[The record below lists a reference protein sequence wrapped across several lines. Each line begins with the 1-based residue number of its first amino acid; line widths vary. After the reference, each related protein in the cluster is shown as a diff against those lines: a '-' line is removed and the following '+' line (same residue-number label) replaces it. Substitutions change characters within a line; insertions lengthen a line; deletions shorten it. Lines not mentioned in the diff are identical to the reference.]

1 MTTFPRAGWRLDAA
15 VFLSGAALM
24 GLEIVG
30 SRVLAPVFGTSLF
43 VWGALITTFLAAL
56 ALGYA
61 FGGRLADRRP
71 DPGMLAALLACSG
84 ILLFAVFSS
93 PQVLLA
99 ALGRASIP
107 ERFRPLVAAVILFGP
122 PSVLMGMVTPFAV
135 RLAAKE
141 IATVGAAAG
150 RLSALSTAG
159 SILGTFATAFF
170 LIPAFATRPI
180 LFGLGA
186 TLLIASLLVPA
197 PRSVARFVLV
207 SLLAI
212 GGAVSY
218 FAMPS
223 DTGSPEPAGKVVY
236 EKETAYHHLRVVDGG
251 LRRSLY
257 FDARVQGFIAV
268 RPDLVLTRNYTD
280 GMMLALLFPVRP
292 VKTAV
297 MIGLGAGMVP
307 TLLSERAPEIATTS
321 IEIDPEVVETARR
334 FFRYTPGANSRV
346 LVGDGRRELDRQV
359 PAADVIFVDAY
370 FADSLPFHLV
380 TKEFFELCH
389 RKLPP
394 DGVLAM
400 NFGGLLTGRRNV
412 LFWAAVKT
420 VRLVFPRT
428 YIFSSELASGRATF
442 SSNAILIATRS
453 PDGLDRATISD
464 RAAVLAKKLSRP
476 PVVDWANE
484 LYDGELKIGD
494 VPVLTDAYAPTDAL
508 QNLTR

>member
-1 MTTFPRAGWRLDAA
+1 VTTLPRAGWRLDGA

-61 FGGRLADRRP
+61 LGGRLADRRP
-71 DPGMLAALLACSG
+71 DPGVLAALLAGSG
-84 ILLFAVFSS
+84 IVLFAVFAS
-93 PQVLLA
+93 PEALLA
-99 ALGRASIP
+99 ALGRVSIP
-107 ERFRPLVAAVILFGP
+107 ERFRALFAAVILFGP

-141 IATVGAAAG
+141 IATVGSAAG

-186 TLLIASLLVPA
+186 TLLVASLLVPA
-197 PRSVARFVLV
+197 PRTAARLAIV
-207 SLLAI
+207 SLFAVGGSASYLAVRS
-212 GGAVSY
+212 GSV
-218 FAMPS
+218 
-223 DTGSPEPAGKVVY
+223 SPEPAGVVVY

-257 FDARVQGFIAV
+257 FDNRMQGSIAV
-268 RPDLVLTRNYTD
+268 RPGLVLPKNYTD
-280 GMMLALLFPVRP
+280 GMILALAFPARPVR
-292 VKTAV
+292 TAV

-321 IEIDPEVVETARR
+321 IEIDPEVVKTARR
-334 FFRYTPGANSRV
+334 FFQFAPGANSRV

-359 PAADVIFVDAY
+359 PAADVVFVDAY
-370 FADSLPFHLV
+370 FADSLPFHLI
-380 TKEFFELCH
+380 TTEFFELCH

-394 DGVLAM
+394 DGVLSM
-400 NFGGLLTGRRNV
+400 NFGGPLTGRRNA

-428 YIFSSELASGRATF
+428 YIFSAELSSGRATF
-442 SSNAILIATRS
+442 DGNAMLIATKS
-453 PDGLDRATISD
+453 PDRLDKATIAD
-464 RAAVLAKKLSRP
+464 RAAIVAKRFSRP
-476 PVVDWANE
+476 PVEEWAAT
-484 LYDGELKIGD
+484 LYEGELKIGD

-508 QNLTR
+508 QNLSR

>member
-1 MTTFPRAGWRLDAA
+1 VNRRSDLLRLDAA

-43 VWGALITTFLAAL
+43 VWGALITTFLTAL
-56 ALGYA
+56 AAGYA
-61 FGGRLADRRP
+61 LGGRLADRRP
-71 DPGMLAALLACSG
+71 EPGVLAALLACSG
-84 ILLFAVFSS
+84 I
-93 PQVLLA
+93 VLLA
-99 ALGRASIP
+99 VFASPDALLAAIGRVSIP

-141 IATVGAAAG
+141 IATVGSASG

-186 TLLIASLLVPA
+186 TLLVASLLVPA
-197 PRSVARFVLV
+197 PRTAARLAVA
-207 SLLAI
+207 SLLVI
-212 GGAVSY
+212 GAAVSY
-218 FAMPS
+218 LAVS
-223 DTGSPEPAGKVVY
+223 AGGASPEPAGKVVY
-236 EKETAYHHLRVVDGG
+236 EKETAYHHIRVVDGG
-251 LRRSLY
+251 LRRALY
-257 FDARVQGFIAV
+257 FDNRMQGFIPV
-268 RPDLVLTRNYTD
+268 RPDLVSPKNYTD
-280 GMMLALLFPVRP
+280 GMMLALVFPVRP
-292 VKTAV
+292 VRTAV
-297 MIGLGAGMVP
+297 MVGLGAGMVP

-321 IEIDPEVVETARR
+321 IEIDPEVVATARR
-334 FFRYTPGANSRV
+334 FFRFAPPANGRV

-359 PAADVIFVDAY
+359 PAADVVFVDAY

-380 TKEFFELCH
+380 TKEFFELCL

-394 DGVLAM
+394 DGVLSM
-400 NFGGLLTGRRNV
+400 NFGGPLTGRRNA

-428 YIFSSELASGRATF
+428 YIFSSELSSGEATF
-442 SSNAILIATRS
+442 DANAILIATRS
-453 PDGLDRATISD
+453 SDRLDKATIAD
-464 RAAVLAKKLSRP
+464 RAAVLAEKLSRP
-476 PVVDWANE
+476 PVTAWAAT
-484 LYDGELKIGD
+484 LYEGELKIGD
-494 VPVLTDAYAPTDAL
+494 VPVLTDSYAPTDAL
-508 QNLTR
+508 QHLSR

>member
-1 MTTFPRAGWRLDAA
+1 MTTLSRAGWRLDAA

-61 FGGRLADRRP
+61 LGGRLADRRP
-71 DPGMLAALLACSG
+71 DPELLAALLAVSG
-84 ILLFAVFSS
+84 IVLFAVFAS
-93 PQVLLA
+93 PQALLA
-99 ALGRASIP
+99 VLGRASIP

-141 IATVGAAAG
+141 IATVGSAAG

-197 PRSVARFVLV
+197 PRTAARVAIV
-207 SLLAI
+207 SLLAV
-212 GGAVSY
+212 GAAASYLAVSSGS
-218 FAMPS
+218 P
-223 DTGSPEPAGKVVY
+223 SPEPAGKVVY
-236 EKETAYHHLRVVDGG
+236 EKETAYHHLRVVDSG

-257 FDARVQGFIAV
+257 FDNRTQGYIAV
-268 RPDLVLTRNYTD
+268 RPGLVLPRSYTD
-280 GMMLALLFPVRP
+280 GLALALIFPVHP
-292 VKTAV
+292 VRSAV

-334 FFRYTPGANSRV
+334 FFRFTPGANSRV

-359 PAADVIFVDAY
+359 LAADVVFVDAY
-370 FADSLPFHLV
+370 FADSLPFHLI
-380 TKEFFELCH
+380 TREFFELCH

-394 DGVLAM
+394 DGVVAM
-400 NFGGLLTGRRNV
+400 NFGGPLTGRRNA

-428 YIFSSELASGRATF
+428 YIFSSELSSGRPTF
-442 SSNAILIATRS
+442 ESNAILIATRS
-453 PDGLDRATISD
+453 ADRLDKATIAD
-464 RAAVLAKKLSRP
+464 RAAVLAEKLSRP
-476 PVVDWANE
+476 PVTDWAAG
-484 LYDGELKIGD
+484 LYEGELKIAD
-494 VPVLTDAYAPTDAL
+494 VPILTDAYAPTDAL
-508 QNLTR
+508 QNLSR

>member
-1 MTTFPRAGWRLDAA
+1 VTTLPRAGWRLDAA

-61 FGGRLADRRP
+61 LGGRLADRRP
-71 DPGMLAALLACSG
+71 DPGMLAALLAGSG
-84 ILLFAVFSS
+84 IVLFVVFAS
-93 PQVLLA
+93 PEALLA
-99 ALGRASIP
+99 ALGRVSIP
-107 ERFRPLVAAVILFGP
+107 ERFRALVAAVILFGP

-135 RLAAKE
+135 RLSAKE
-141 IATVGAAAG
+141 IATVGSASG

-197 PRSVARFVLV
+197 PRTVARLV
-207 SLLAI
+207 IVSFLGFGAAASYLAVSS
-212 GGAVSY
+212 GGA
-218 FAMPS
+218 
-223 DTGSPEPAGKVVY
+223 SPEPAGTVVY
-236 EKETAYHHLRVVDGG
+236 EKETAYHHLRVIDGG

-257 FDARVQGFIAV
+257 FDNRTQGFIPV
-268 RPDLVLTRNYTD
+268 RPGLVLPKNYTD
-280 GMMLALLFPVRP
+280 GMMLALVFPVRP

-334 FFRYTPGANSRV
+334 FFRFTLPANSRV

-359 PAADVIFVDAY
+359 PAADVVFVDAY
-370 FADSLPFHLV
+370 FADSIPFHLV

-394 DGVLAM
+394 DGVLAI
-400 NFGGLLTGRRNV
+400 NFGGLLTGRRNA

-428 YIFSSELASGRATF
+428 YVFSSELSSGRATF
-442 SSNAILIATRS
+442 DSNAILIATRS
-453 PDGLDRATISD
+453 PDRLDKATIAD
-464 RAAVLAKKLSRP
+464 RAAALAEKLSRP
-476 PVVDWANE
+476 PVTAWAAT
-484 LYDGELKIGD
+484 LYEGELKTGD
-494 VPVLTDAYAPTDAL
+494 VPFLTDAYAPTDAL
-508 QNLTR
+508 QNLSR

>member
-1 MTTFPRAGWRLDAA
+1 MLPGAARRLDAA
-15 VFLSGAALM
+15 VFLAGAALM

-71 DPGMLAALLACSG
+71 DPAILASLLACSG
-84 ILLFAVFSS
+84 ILLVLVFAS

-99 ALGRASIP
+99 ALGRAAIP
-107 ERFRPLVAAVILFGP
+107 ERFRPLVAAAILFGP

-141 IATVGAAAG
+141 IATVGSASG
-150 RLSALSTAG
+150 RLSALSTSG

-197 PRSVARFVLV
+197 PRTAGRLAIV
-207 SLLAI
+207 SLLAV
-212 GGAVSY
+212 GATGTFLAVSSGD
-218 FAMPS
+218 PS
-223 DTGSPEPAGKVVY
+223 LEPAGKVVY

-251 LRRSLY
+251 IRRSLY
-257 FDARVQGFIAV
+257 FDNRTQGYIAV
-268 RPDLVLTRNYTD
+268 RPGLVLPRTYTD
-280 GMMLALLFPVRP
+280 GMMLALVFPVRP

-334 FFRYTPGANSRV
+334 FFRFAPPANSRV

-359 PAADVIFVDAY
+359 PGADVVFVDAY

-389 RKLPP
+389 RKLSS

-400 NFGGLLTGRRNV
+400 NFGGNLTGRRNA

-442 SSNAILIATRS
+442 VGNAMLIATRS
-453 PDGLDRATISD
+453 PDRLDKATIAD
-464 RAAVLAKKLSRP
+464 RAAVLAERLARP
-476 PVVDWANE
+476 PVTAWAAD
-484 LYDGELKIGD
+484 LYEGELKVGD

-508 QNLTR
+508 QNLSR

>member
-1 MTTFPRAGWRLDAA
+1 MTTLSRAGRRIDAA
-15 VFLSGAALM
+15 VFLAGAALM

-61 FGGRLADRRP
+61 LGGRLADRRP
-71 DPGMLAALLACSG
+71 DPGVLAALLAFSG
-84 ILLFAVFSS
+84 ILLFVIFAS
-93 PQVLLA
+93 PHGLLA
-99 ALGRASIP
+99 ALGRASLP
-107 ERFRPLVAAVILFGP
+107 ERFRPLVAAAILFGP

-141 IATVGAAAG
+141 IETVGSAAG

-170 LIPAFATRPI
+170 LIPAFATKPI

-186 TLLIASLLVPA
+186 TLLISSLLVPA
-197 PRSVARFVLV
+197 PRTAARAAIVT
-207 SLLAI
+207 LLAV
-212 GGAVSY
+212 GAAAAYLTVSSGN
-218 FAMPS
+218 P
-223 DTGSPEPAGKVVY
+223 SPEPAGKVVY
-236 EKETAYHHLRVVDGG
+236 EKETAYHHLRVVDSG

-257 FDARVQGFIAV
+257 FDNRTQGYIAV
-268 RPDLVLTRNYTD
+268 RPGLELPKGYRD
-280 GMMLALLFPVRP
+280 GMMLALVFPLHPVRR
-292 VKTAV
+292 TV

-307 TLLSERAPEIATTS
+307 SLLSERAPEIANTS

-334 FFRYTPGANSRV
+334 FFRFAPPANGRV

-359 PAADVIFVDAY
+359 PGADVIFVDAY

-394 DGVLAM
+394 DGVLSM
-400 NFGGLLTGRRNV
+400 NFGGNLTGRRNA

-420 VRLVFPRT
+420 VRLVFPHA
-428 YIFSSELASGRATF
+428 YIFSSELSSGRATF
-442 SSNAILIATRS
+442 EGNAILIATRS
-453 PDGLDRATISD
+453 PDRLDKATIAD
-464 RAAVLAKKLSRP
+464 RAAVVAAKLARP
-476 PVVDWANE
+476 PVTDWAAS
-484 LYDGELKIGD
+484 LYEGELKVGD

-508 QNLTR
+508 QNLSR

>member
-1 MTTFPRAGWRLDAA
+1 
-15 VFLSGAALM
+15 
-24 GLEIVG
+24 
-30 SRVLAPVFGTSLF
+30 
-43 VWGALITTFLAAL
+43 
-56 ALGYA
+56 
-61 FGGRLADRRP
+61 
-71 DPGMLAALLACSG
+71 
-84 ILLFAVFSS
+84 
-93 PQVLLA
+93 
-99 ALGRASIP
+99 
-107 ERFRPLVAAVILFGP
+107 
-122 PSVLMGMVTPFAV
+122 
-135 RLAAKE
+135 
-141 IATVGAAAG
+141 
-150 RLSALSTAG
+150 
-159 SILGTFATAFF
+159 
-170 LIPAFATRPI
+170 
-180 LFGLGA
+180 
-186 TLLIASLLVPA
+186 
-197 PRSVARFVLV
+197 
-207 SLLAI
+207 
-212 GGAVSY
+212 
-218 FAMPS
+218 
-223 DTGSPEPAGKVVY
+223 
-236 EKETAYHHLRVVDGG
+236 
-251 LRRSLY
+251 
-257 FDARVQGFIAV
+257 
-268 RPDLVLTRNYTD
+268 
-280 GMMLALLFPVRP
+280 MLALLFPVRP

-334 FFRYTPGANSRV
+334 FFRFTPGANSRV

-442 SSNAILIATRS
+442 ASNAILIATRS

-484 LYDGELKIGD
+484 LYDGELKVGD

>member
-1 MTTFPRAGWRLDAA
+1 
-15 VFLSGAALM
+15 
-24 GLEIVG
+24 
-30 SRVLAPVFGTSLF
+30 
-43 VWGALITTFLAAL
+43 
-56 ALGYA
+56 
-61 FGGRLADRRP
+61 
-71 DPGMLAALLACSG
+71 MLAALLAGSG
-84 ILLFAVFSS
+84 IVLLVIFAS
-93 PQVLLA
+93 PDALLA
-99 ALGRASIP
+99 ALGRFSIP
-107 ERFRPLVAAVILFGP
+107 ERFRALVAAVILFGP

-135 RLAAKE
+135 RLAARE
-141 IATVGAAAG
+141 IATVGSAAG

-197 PRSVARFVLV
+197 PRTAARLAIV
-207 SLLAI
+207 SLLAA
-212 GGAVSY
+212 GGAASYLAVPSGAVS
-218 FAMPS
+218 
-223 DTGSPEPAGKVVY
+223 PEPNGRIVY

-257 FDARVQGFIAV
+257 FDNRTQGYIPV
-268 RPDLVLTRNYTD
+268 RPGIVLGKGYTD
-280 GMMLALLFPVRP
+280 GMMLALVFPVRP

-334 FFRYTPGANSRV
+334 FFRFAPPANGRV

-359 PAADVIFVDAY
+359 PGTDVVFVDAY

-389 RKLPP
+389 RKLSP

-400 NFGGLLTGRRNV
+400 NFGGNLTGRRNA

-420 VRLVFPRT
+420 VRLVFPRI
-428 YIFSSELASGRATF
+428 YIFSSELSSGRETF
-442 SSNAILIATRS
+442 ASNAILVATRS
-453 PDGLDRATISD
+453 PDRLDKATIAD
-464 RAAVLAKKLSRP
+464 RAAVVAEKLSRP
-476 PVVDWANE
+476 PVVNWANT
-484 LYDGELKIGD
+484 LYEGELRVGD

-508 QNLTR
+508 QNLSR